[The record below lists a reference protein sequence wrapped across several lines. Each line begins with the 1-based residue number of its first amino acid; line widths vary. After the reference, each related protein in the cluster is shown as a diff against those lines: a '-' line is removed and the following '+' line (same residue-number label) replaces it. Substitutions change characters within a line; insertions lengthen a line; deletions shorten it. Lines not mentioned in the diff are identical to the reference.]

1 MEMNASGGCRQKMG
15 IETVERKLHKG
26 CSPGIFSTI
35 IRDPNENIFDYV

>member
-26 CSPGIFSTI
+26 CSPGIFSTM
-35 IRDPNENIFDYV
+35 IRGPNDNICDNV